1 MLREE
6 IKNIKRGNS
15 ELREFGLT
23 IGIVLGLLGGL
34 FLWREKDY
42 YFYFLILSFFLIFLG
57 IFSPTPL
64 RPFQKAWM
72 TLSVIIGWFMTRL
85 ILSIL
90 FYLVFTSIRI
100 LAGLSGKIFLDITFN
115 KSDKEK
121 RRDSYWIL
129 RKKTKF
135 ERGNYEKQ
143 F

>member
-1 MLREE
+1 
-6 IKNIKRGNS
+6 
-15 ELREFGLT
+15 
-23 IGIVLGLLGGL
+23 
-34 FLWREKDY
+34 
-42 YFYFLILSFFLIFLG
+42 
-57 IFSPTPL
+57 
-64 RPFQKAWM
+64 
-72 TLSVIIGWFMTRL
+72 MTRL

-121 RRDSYWIL
+121 RHDSYWIL

>member
-6 IKNIKRGNS
+6 IKNIKRGTS
-15 ELREFGLT
+15 ELRKFGLT

-57 IFSPTPL
+57 IFSPTLL

-72 TLSVIIGWFMTRL
+72 TLSVIIGWVMTRL

-121 RRDSYWIL
+121 RHDSYWIL